1 MNAGVKGDVTKE
13 TETGAIQGHEPKN
26 AGSLQ
31 KLGKGK
37 KTDAPQSLQKKLAL
51 LTP

>member
-31 KLGKGK
+31 KLGKARK
-37 KTDAPQSLQKKLAL
+37 QIPQSLQKKPAL

>member
-13 TETGAIQGHEPKN
+13 TETGAIQGHEAKN

-31 KLGKGK
+31 KLGKARK
-37 KTDAPQSLQKKLAL
+37 QIPPKASRRNQPC
-51 LTP
+51 